1 MKRRV
6 QGPTLGQGPLAGAP
20 CHSPSRPA
28 PQRARG
34 GIAGHASCD
43 IARQPEARATR
54 AKLREPEFG
63 LARPWL
69 ATLALL
75 ALGIPAVHGQPAASA
90 SAASGASAASRAA
103 EPPPTAPPPAS
114 AAGGHG
120 RTMPPPLRGG
130 SQSEA
135 MHACRSLPG
144 ERAQHDCML
153 RHQAMPPYGEGEVPY
168 APRRP

>member
-6 QGPTLGQGPLAGAP
+6 QGPTLGQRALAGAP
-20 CHSPSRPA
+20 WHSPSRAA
-28 PQRARG
+28 PQRVRG
-34 GIAGHASCD
+34 GIAGHAACD

-54 AKLREPEFG
+54 AKLREP
-63 LARPWL
+63 R
-69 ATLALL
+69 T
-75 ALGIPAVHGQPAASA
+75 GQPAAS
-90 SAASGASAASRAA
+90 ASAASRAA

>member
-1 MKRRV
+1 MTRRV
-6 QGPTLGQGPLAGAP
+6 QGPTFGQGPLAGAP
-20 CHSPSRPA
+20 WHSPSRPA

-43 IARQPEARATR
+43 IARQPEARAT
-54 AKLREPEFG
+54 P
-63 LARPWL
+63 
-69 ATLALL
+69 LALL

-114 AAGGHG
+114 AAGAHG